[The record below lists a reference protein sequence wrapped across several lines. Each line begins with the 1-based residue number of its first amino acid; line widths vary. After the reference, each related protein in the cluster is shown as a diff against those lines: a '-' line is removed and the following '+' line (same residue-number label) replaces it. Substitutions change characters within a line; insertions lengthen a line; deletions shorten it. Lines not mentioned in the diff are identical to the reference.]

1 MVNGYPAKVGGLSRE
16 CRRIL
21 GLADGD
27 QRRRALQATGNDEPS
42 ESPSSSNVPTEQQIE
57 LPEVFIISLLNEVT
71 GEIITTEIVDDD
83 EEDDVADEESD
94 TGIGG
99 NEPISSST
107 HDIVTEILNFLK
119 QTSSPSPSDSPSS
132 ISAKWYVD
140 WVSSQSIMLVWIV

>member
-1 MVNGYPAKVGGLSRE
+1 M
-16 CRRIL
+16 
-21 GLADGD
+21 
-27 QRRRALQATGNDEPS
+27 
-42 ESPSSSNVPTEQQIE
+42 PTEQQIE

-107 HDIVTEILNFLK
+107 HAIVTEILNFLK
-119 QTSSPSPSDSPSS
+119 QTSSPSLKTPTTAPSMPPSVS
-132 ISAKWYVD
+132 RAISF
-140 WVSSQSIMLVWIV
+140 